1 MDFYTIKE
9 RLSKAKGLEI
19 YPDFKITRS
28 RDLMVQGKQFYAV
41 WDEAK
46 GLWSTDEYD
55 VQRLIDQDLAQYR
68 DRMDDDRDDFI
79 SVKYLGDFSTS
90 SWLQFRN
97 YVSHISD
104 NAHELDSNLTFSN
117 TEVTRSDYATK
128 RLPYPLAPGDISAY
142 DEMISTLYYPEER
155 AKIEWALG
163 AILSGEA
170 KYIQK
175 FLVFYGSGGTG
186 KSTMMNIAM
195 KLFKGYYT
203 TFEAKALV
211 SNNNAFATEAFKG
224 NPLVAIQHDGDLS
237 RIEDNTKL
245 NSIVSHEEM
254 QMNEKFKPTYQARIN
269 AFLLM
274 GTNKPVKITDAK
286 SGIIRRLID
295 VRPTGNLLPPQR
307 YQALYSQIDFELGA
321 IAHHCL
327 QRYREMGRDYYSD
340 YRPVEMMLQTDV
352 FFNFVE
358 AHYDIFT
365 TQPGVSLK
373 QAYELYKTFC
383 DDTNVDYKMAQF
395 KFREELKN
403 YFGKYEDR
411 TTVDGIRV
419 SGWFSD
425 FQKQH
430 FTAPLEPVVEE
441 HMSPLIMDQTESYFD
456 KMMADCP
463 AQEAKDDGFP
473 RYFWDDSERIIG
485 GVLRKPDDN
494 QIVGTTLKDIDTS
507 KVHYVKV
514 PQNHIVIDFD
524 MVNEEGIKDPVLNLE
539 EASKWPLTY
548 AEFSKSGGG
557 IHLHYIWDGDV
568 TELANEYKSGIEVKV
583 YSGNSSLRRRLSTC
597 NNIPFTT
604 LNSGIPLKEKKLI
617 TDSHIKTEKG
627 LRDLV
632 ERNLRKEIHPGT
644 KPSIDF
650 IHKILTENYDNG
662 LSWDIS
668 DMKSRILTFATQ
680 STNQALASMKKVQEM
695 KFMSKDREQKALNH
709 ESTADPEE
717 AASDEF
723 DINELV
729 YYDVEVFPNLFIVNW
744 KRHGKDGVV
753 RMINPK
759 PHEIEELAKHKLV
772 GFNCRRYDNHILY
785 GRIMGYNNEQLY
797 TLSQKIIS
805 NDRNAGFGAAYNLS
819 YADIYD
825 FSSKKQSLKKFQVEL
840 GIHHQE
846 LGLPWDQPVDESRW
860 EEVAE
865 YCDNDV
871 ISTEATFMDRYQD
884 FVARQILSELSGLPV
899 NDTTQKHTA
908 KIIFGSDKRPQDK
921 FVYTKLSEMFEGYV
935 FDHGKSTYRGEEV
948 GEGGY
953 VYAEPGYHENVVE
966 LDVASMHPTSIEE
979 LNLFGPYT
987 KNFSALKKA
996 RVAIKRGD
1004 YDGAAG
1010 MLNGVLAPFLKSKD
1024 DAEAL
1029 SYALKIVINI
1039 VYGLTSA
1046 KFPNPFKDNRNVDNI
1061 VAKRGALFM
1070 IDLKHAVQEKGYTV
1084 VHIKTDSIKIANA
1097 DEEIIEFVM
1106 QYGDEWGYEFEHDA
1120 TYEKMCLVNNAVF
1133 ISRVAPGR
1141 KPGYWKAVGAQFQ
1154 HPYVFKTLFTKED
1167 ITFDDLTETKSV
1179 TSALY
1184 LDFNQDGSEDDI
1196 PMALDENTAPDKAP
1210 RFVGK
1215 VGSFCPILPGRGGGL
1230 LLREKDGKFYAATGS
1245 KGYYWMEAEMVS
1257 DQQKESDIDLSYFE
1271 KLANQAKK
1279 EISKYV
1285 PYEDLVKEYHNE

>member
-1 MDFYTIKE
+1 MDFYRISEVT
-9 RLSKAKGLEI
+9 SKQKGTEVI
-19 YPDFKITRS
+19 PSFIVCRS
-28 RDLMVQGKQFYAV
+28 KDLMVQGKQFYAI
-41 WDEAK
+41 WDEKK

-55 VQRLIDQDLAQYR
+55 VQRLIDEELREYMKNR
-68 DRMDDDRDDFI
+68 KSSEEEVV
-79 SVKYLGDFSTS
+79 SVKWTGNFSTGV
-90 SWLQFRN
+90 WRNFRN
-97 YVSHISD
+97 YMANISD
-104 NAHELDSNLTFSN
+104 NAQELDSNLTFSN
-117 TEVTRSDYATK
+117 TEVTRSDYVTK
-128 RLPYPLAPGDISAY
+128 RLPYPLAEGEHTAY
-142 DEMISTLYYPEER
+142 DELIDTLYSPEDR
-155 AKIEWALG
+155 AKIEWAFG

-203 TFEAKALV
+203 TFDAKALT

-254 QMNEKFKPTYQARIN
+254 QMNEKFKPTYQARVN

-295 VRPTGNLLPPQR
+295 VRPTGNLLSPQR
-307 YQALYSQIDFELGA
+307 YQAIYSQIDFELGA

-327 QRYREMGRDYYSD
+327 TTYRAMGRDYYSEYMPTD
-340 YRPVEMMLQTDV
+340 MMLQTDV
-352 FFNFVE
+352 FFNYVE
-358 AHYDIFT
+358 AHYDVFSR
-365 TQPGVSLK
+365 QDGVSLK

-383 DDTNVDYKMAQF
+383 DETNVDYKMAQF

-403 YFGKYEDR
+403 YFNKYEDHIMK
-411 TTVDGIRV
+411 DGIRI
-419 SGWFSD
+419 SSYFSE
-425 FQKQH
+425 FEKKH
-430 FTAPLEPVVEE
+430 FSTQVTPDAPEK
-441 HMSPLIMDQTESYFD
+441 MTPLIMDQTVSYFD
-456 KMMADCP
+456 KMMGEQV
-463 AQEAKDDGFP
+463 AQYAKGDGTP
-473 RYFWDDSERIIG
+473 ERFWDDSERIIG
-485 GVLRKPDDN
+485 GVLRSPDPG
-494 QIVGTTLKDIDTS
+494 QIVETTLKDLDTS
-507 KVHYVKV
+507 KLHFVKI

-524 MVNEEGIKDPVLNLE
+524 MTNDEGVKDPVLNLE

-568 TELANEYKSGIEVKV
+568 TELATEYKPGIEVKV
-583 YSGNSSLRRRLSTC
+583 YSGNSSLRRKLSTC
-597 NNIPFTT
+597 NNLPFTT
-604 LNSGIPLKEKKLI
+604 INSGIPLKEKKMI
-617 TDSHIKTEKG
+617 SDAIIKSEKG
-627 LRDLV
+627 LRDLI

-650 IHKILTENYDNG
+650 IHKILDEHYDSD
-662 LSWDIS
+662 LSWDLT
-668 DMKSRILTFATQ
+668 DMRTRILTFATQ
-680 STNQALASMKKVQEM
+680 STNQALAAIKKVQDM
-695 KFMSKDREQKALNH
+695 KFMSKDRETNVV
-709 ESTADPEE
+709 DPEFD
-717 AASDEF
+717 AAVNTEDF
-723 DINELV
+723 DLSKIV

-744 KRHGKDGVV
+744 KRHGTGEVV
-753 RMINPK
+753 RMINPE
-759 PHEIEELAKHKLV
+759 PHEIQELTKELLV

-785 GRIMGYNNEQLY
+785 GRIMGYTNEQLY
-797 TLSQKIIS
+797 RLSQNIIS
-805 NDRNAGFGAAYNLS
+805 NKPNAGFGAAYNLS
-819 YADIYD
+819 FADIYD
-825 FSSKKQSLKKFQVEL
+825 FSSKKQSLKKFQVDL
-840 GIHHQE
+840 GIHHKE
-846 LGLPWDQPVDESRW
+846 LGLPWDEPVPESQW

-884 FVARQILSELSGLPV
+884 FVARQILAELSGLPI

-908 KIIFGSDKRPQDK
+908 QIIFEGDKRPQDK
-921 FVYTKLSEMFEGYV
+921 FEYTHLSEYFEGYKYE
-935 FDHGKSTYRGEEV
+935 FGKSTYRGEEV

-966 LDVASMHPTSIEE
+966 LDVQSMHPTSIEE
-979 LNLFGPYT
+979 LNLFGIYT

-996 RVAIKRGD
+996 RVAIKHGD
-1004 YDGAAG
+1004 YESAG
-1010 MLNGVLAPFLKSKD
+1010 KMLNGALKPYLKSKE

-1046 KFPNPFKDNRNVDNI
+1046 KFPNPFKDNRNIDNI

-1070 IDLKHAVQEKGYTV
+1070 IDLKNAVQAKGYQV

-1097 DEEIIEFVM
+1097 DEDIIEFVM
-1106 QYGDEWGYEFEHDA
+1106 EYGNDWGYIFEHDG

-1133 ISRVAPGR
+1133 IARVAPGR

-1154 HPYVFKTLFTKED
+1154 HPYVYKTLFSKEE

-1184 LDFNQDGSEDDI
+1184 IDFGQGDGGDVDDT
-1196 PMALDENTAPDKAP
+1196 PMALEEGVEIKPP
-1210 RFVGK
+1210 QFVGK
-1215 VGSFCPILPGRGGGL
+1215 VGSFSPIKPGCGGGI

-1245 KGYYWMEAEMVS
+1245 KGYYWMESEMVKGL
-1257 DQQKESDIDLSYFE
+1257 QKENDVDISFFE
-1271 KLANQAKK
+1271 KLATQAKK
-1279 EISKYV
+1279 EINKHVNYD
-1285 PYEDLVKEYHNE
+1285 EFVKEYI